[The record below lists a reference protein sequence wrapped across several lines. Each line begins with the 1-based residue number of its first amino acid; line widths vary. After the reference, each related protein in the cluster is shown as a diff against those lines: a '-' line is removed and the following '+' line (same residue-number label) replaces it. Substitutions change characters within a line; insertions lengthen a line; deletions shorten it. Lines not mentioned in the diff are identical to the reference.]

1 MSNNGDLKIEVK
13 KAGDGTAMATINGK
27 IYNLLALYEDWRAGG
42 PFFLIAAGRTP
53 LKADDLAEH
62 WGVIHR
68 GPLSIAFAQ
77 RPFSYHLL
85 QGEDSEPPTG
95 CDWPRLKAPP
105 EWYAFA
111 GPSQAAVEAQ
121 LRLVIEQYA
130 PSTDLERALERAEHV
145 HDAAGLAPDALLVR
159 L

>member
-27 IYNLLALYEDWRAGG
+27 VYNLLALYEDWRAGG

-85 QGEDSEPPTG
+85 QGEDSEAPAG

-111 GPSQAAVEAQ
+111 GPSQAAVETQ
-121 LRLVIEQYA
+121 LRLVIEQYI
-130 PSTDLERALERAEHV
+130 PNTDLERALDRAERV
-145 HDAAGLAPDALLVR
+145 SDATGLGPDALLVR

>member
-13 KAGDGTAMATINGK
+13 KAGDGTAMATVNGK

-42 PFFLIAAGRTP
+42 PFFVIAAGRTP

-85 QGEDSEPPTG
+85 QGEDSEPPAG
-95 CDWPRLKAPP
+95 CDWPRLKASP

-111 GPSQAAVEAQ
+111 GPSQTAVETQ
-121 LRLVIEQYA
+121 LRLVIEQYT
-130 PSTDLERALERAEHV
+130 PTTDLERALDQAEWV
-145 HDAAGLAPDALLVR
+145 RDATGLGPDALLVR

>member
-1 MSNNGDLKIEVK
+1 MTNNGDLKIRGQK
-13 KAGDGTAMATINGK
+13 GRAMGRRWPLSTARSTTCW
-27 IYNLLALYEDWRAGG
+27 ALHEDWRAGG

-85 QGEDSEPPTG
+85 QGEDSEAPAG

-111 GPSQAAVEAQ
+111 GPSQGP
-121 LRLVIEQYA
+121 
-130 PSTDLERALERAEHV
+130 PSRPSSAW
-145 HDAAGLAPDALLVR
+145 
-159 L
+159 

>member
-27 IYNLLALYEDWRAGG
+27 VYNLLALYEDWRAGG

-85 QGEDSEPPTG
+85 QGEDSEAPAG

-130 PSTDLERALERAEHV
+130 PRTDLERALERAERV
-145 HDAAGLAPDALLVR
+145 CDAAGLAPDALLVK

>member
-1 MSNNGDLKIEVK
+1 MSSNGDLKIEVK
-13 KAGDGTAMATINGK
+13 KAGDGTAMATVNGK

-85 QGEDSEPPTG
+85 QGEDCQFTHS
-95 CDWPRLKAPP
+95 
-105 EWYAFA
+105 FA
-111 GPSQAAVEAQ
+111 GMARLCFQHHRSMSRLLDGLTTLTLEAYRAMLPV
-121 LRLVIEQYA
+121 LRVPGEA
-130 PSTDLERALERAEHV
+130 C
-145 HDAAGLAPDALLVR
+145 GW
-159 L
+159 